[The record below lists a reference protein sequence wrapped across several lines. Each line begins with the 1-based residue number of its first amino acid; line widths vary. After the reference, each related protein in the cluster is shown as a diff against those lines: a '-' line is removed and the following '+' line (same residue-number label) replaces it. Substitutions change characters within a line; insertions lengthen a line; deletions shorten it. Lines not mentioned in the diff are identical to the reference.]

1 MADELAFV
9 KVGVCLRDRI
19 KELSDT
25 ELRVL
30 VALGLRI
37 NNERRCWPGM
47 KVLMEECSRSERMIQ
62 YALNGL
68 YQKGFV
74 HIGQRVGGRGKPAVY
89 TLNGYFA
96 YGEERV
102 QLIAPLDETLQSIAP
117 FNDEKGAISKQKRV
131 QSGAKRVQSPQKF
144 DEPKSK
150 LPEKRQEEPIEEE
163 GPVEEA
169 RTPDAGASGA
179 SPQTQDAT
187 KASPFKEALRAV
199 SDAKNKPTTLFDI
212 VRKKFPD
219 YNWDARASP
228 KSWIGRCGQLLKTF
242 GIRKVLEAFWLT
254 ETQARE
260 GDPVSYA
267 QAILIAKGKIPG
279 RGEATQHD
287 FRKW

>member
-1 MADELAFV
+1 MTEPVYV
-9 KVGVCLRDRI
+9 KVGACLRDRI

-37 NNERRCWPGM
+37 NEERKCWPGM
-47 KVLMEECSRSERMIQ
+47 KVLTEECSRSERMIQ

-68 YQKGFV
+68 YQKRFI
-74 HIGQRVGGRGKPAVY
+74 HIGQRVGGRGKPTVY

-96 YGEERV
+96 FGEETV

-117 FNDEKGAISKQKRV
+117 FKSEKGAISKQKRV
-131 QSGAKRVQSPQKF
+131 QSDAERVQSPQKV
-144 DEPKSK
+144 DEAKLK

-163 GPVEEA
+163 GPAEEDRA
-169 RTPDAGASGA
+169 PDASASGA
-179 SPQTQDAT
+179 SAPAKGTAGIP
-187 KASPFKEALRAV
+187 PFREMLKVV
-199 SDAKNKPTTLFDI
+199 SDAKNKPAVLFDI
-212 VRKKFPD
+212 LRKMFPD
-219 YNWDARASP
+219 YDWDTRAP
-228 KSWIGRCGQLLKTF
+228 TRSWIGRCGQLLKTF
-242 GIRKVLEAFWLT
+242 GIRKVLEAFWDT
-254 ETQARE
+254 QKQARE

-279 RGEATQHD
+279 RGEATQRD